1 MLNDFKSIYTDTAF
15 LCRYLECPRHSNGF
29 SSAEKR
35 NLHESSH
42 AKPLRCADSSCEFF
56 TRGFNSKSGL
66 VKHNRRYHPAPEEI
80 DPPKFEPKKEETPP
94 PLPPPP
100 PPPPPPVIPL
110 VEVSRPEP
118 PKPPEPILKQVA
130 QPRPVTKRVSRAK
143 RGVKVHNCHLCPKIY
158 TRAEGLR

>member
-15 LCRYLECPRHSNGF
+15 LCRYLDCPRHSNGF

-35 NLHESSH
+35 NQHESSH

-80 DPPKFEPKKEETPP
+80 DPPKFEPKKEEPQPP

-100 PPPPPPVIPL
+100 PPPVIPP

-130 QPRPVTKRVSRAK
+130 QPQPVTKRVSRAK